1 LTGHR
6 LDAEHLG
13 HRRVVRQVR
22 DPRQLVGPA
31 EDATDETQR
40 RVARII
46 GVRTGRR
53 MRQHR
58 AQLLPQA
65 PLRDEARPHRQ
76 PPVRRQALVGEANP
90 HRLHPVFGAQIQPHR
105 LVRLCLGR

>member
-1 LTGHR
+1 
-6 LDAEHLG
+6 
-13 HRRVVRQVR
+13 
-22 DPRQLVGPA
+22 
-31 EDATDETQR
+31 
-40 RVARII
+40 
-46 GVRTGRR
+46 

-65 PLRDEARPHRQ
+65 PLRDEARPHRH

-90 HRLHPVFGAQIQPHR
+90 HRLHAVFGAQIQPHR